1 MVVNKADLLETAEQR
16 EQVRTFVET
25 GARGVLGLTPPVLL
39 ISARGEQRGGDAGF
53 AALRSL
59 LQARLSETERTRLK
73 LLSPLN
79 TASQLLSGEV
89 TRADAA
95 RATLSD
101 DLRVLGDLEAQRATH
116 GETMLGELDGQ
127 LNRVSRLLSEF
138 EVRADRFIDARLR
151 FSNLRGL
158 LNSRELE
165 EDFRREAVADL
176 PEAIDRQFGTMID
189 RFVEANLHFWEDVQA
204 FLIRRQPSQ
213 EVARTRFSYDR
224 AALLDGIAGS
234 AREHLATTTEQELA
248 RNLSRDAEDAMK
260 GVIGGLAGG
269 VGIGAGIGALVG
281 ASALDFTGGI
291 LAGLTLGSLGLFVL
305 PNKRIQAHRQL
316 RSRVAELRE
325 ALERI
330 VRREFEREQ
339 DRADT
344 RLHDAI
350 SPFTRFTRQEQ
361 ARLDAARTRSGSC
374 APNWT
379 PCRARSRRWGNRPGC
394 AARGD
399 SARADDAAACTPGP
413 RLPWG
418 MRQNISSGSPWE
430 AKIGYARA
438 VKVGN
443 VVHVSGTTATV
454 NGEVV
459 GEGDPAE
466 QTRAVLGII
475 RRALETAGARLE
487 DVVRTRIYVTDIRQW
502 EEIGLAHGEV
512 FGEVRPATTM
522 VQVAALIDP
531 LHLVEIE
538 AEAILPDGQ
547 PGWAARA
554 GRGTLERMT
563 EGALDELRRLDDRL
577 RAALRADALLARG
590 GVRQRAA
597 GPRRPVQ
604 RPGVLGVPDARRGG
618 GRRRLATRA
627 PRPLLVLTTEFGG
640 AVAVLPGLRRVELHV
655 APAAR
660 LPEVETWT
668 PQHVRPEAMCAG
680 MRTGS

>member
-1 MVVNKADLLETAEQR
+1 MLVSDRVQGLLSRERGLLGDVQAFLEAQGAPPEVIGHARQALRNLDEAFLLVVVGEFNAGKSSFVNALLGAVVLPEGVTPTTDRIYVLVHGEQPGQMEPTADPFVSRLTYPLPSLEGVALVDTPGTNAIIRQHQALTEGFLPRADLVLFLTSADRPFTESERQFLELAARWGRGVIMVVNKADLLETPEQR
-16 EQVRTFVET
+16 EQVRAFVET

-39 ISARGEQRGGDAGF
+39 ISARAEQRGGDAGF
-53 AALRSL
+53 GALRAL
-59 LQARLSETERTRLK
+59 LQERLSETERTRLK

-95 RATLSD
+95 RATLGD

-127 LNRVSRLLSEF
+127 LNRVARLLSEF

-316 RSRVAELRE
+316 RARVAELRE

-361 ARLDAARTRSGSC
+361 ARLDAARTRSG
-374 APNWT
+374 
-379 PCRARSRRWGNRPGC
+379 
-394 AARGD
+394 
-399 SARADDAAACTPGP
+399 
-413 RLPWG
+413 
-418 MRQNISSGSPWE
+418 
-430 AKIGYARA
+430 
-438 VKVGN
+438 
-443 VVHVSGTTATV
+443 
-454 NGEVV
+454 
-459 GEGDPAE
+459 
-466 QTRAVLGII
+466 
-475 RRALETAGARLE
+475 
-487 DVVRTRIYVTDIRQW
+487 
-502 EEIGLAHGEV
+502 
-512 FGEVRPATTM
+512 
-522 VQVAALIDP
+522 
-531 LHLVEIE
+531 
-538 AEAILPDGQ
+538 
-547 PGWAARA
+547 
-554 GRGTLERMT
+554 
-563 EGALDELRRLDDRL
+563 ELRAEL
-577 RAALRADALLARG
+577 DALQAE
-590 GVRQRAA
+590 VKA
-597 GPRRPVQ
+597 
-604 RPGVLGVPDARRGG
+604 LG
-618 GRRRLATRA
+618 
-627 PRPLLVLTTEFGG
+627 
-640 AVAVLPGLRRVELHV
+640 
-655 APAAR
+655 
-660 LPEVETWT
+660 
-668 PQHVRPEAMCAG
+668 
-680 MRTGS
+680 

>member
-1 MVVNKADLLETAEQR
+1 MLVSDRVQGLLSRERGLLGDVQAFLEAQGAPPEVIGHARQALRNLDEAFLLVVVGEFNAGKSSFVNALLGAAVLPEGVTPTTDRIYVLVHGEQPGQMEPTADPFVSRLTYPLPSLEGVALVDTPGTNAIVRQHQTLTEGFLPRADLVLFLTSADRPFTESERQFLELAARWGRGVIMVVNKADLLETAEQR
-16 EQVRTFVET
+16 EQVRAFVET

-95 RATLSD
+95 RATLGD

-127 LNRVSRLLSEF
+127 LNRVARLLSEF

-316 RSRVAELRE
+316 RARVAELRE

-361 ARLDAARTRSGSC
+361 ARLDAARTRSG
-374 APNWT
+374 
-379 PCRARSRRWGNRPGC
+379 
-394 AARGD
+394 
-399 SARADDAAACTPGP
+399 
-413 RLPWG
+413 
-418 MRQNISSGSPWE
+418 
-430 AKIGYARA
+430 
-438 VKVGN
+438 
-443 VVHVSGTTATV
+443 
-454 NGEVV
+454 
-459 GEGDPAE
+459 
-466 QTRAVLGII
+466 
-475 RRALETAGARLE
+475 
-487 DVVRTRIYVTDIRQW
+487 
-502 EEIGLAHGEV
+502 
-512 FGEVRPATTM
+512 
-522 VQVAALIDP
+522 
-531 LHLVEIE
+531 
-538 AEAILPDGQ
+538 
-547 PGWAARA
+547 
-554 GRGTLERMT
+554 
-563 EGALDELRRLDDRL
+563 ELRAEL
-577 RAALRADALLARG
+577 DALQAE
-590 GVRQRAA
+590 VKA
-597 GPRRPVQ
+597 
-604 RPGVLGVPDARRGG
+604 LG
-618 GRRRLATRA
+618 
-627 PRPLLVLTTEFGG
+627 
-640 AVAVLPGLRRVELHV
+640 
-655 APAAR
+655 
-660 LPEVETWT
+660 
-668 PQHVRPEAMCAG
+668 
-680 MRTGS
+680 

>member
-1 MVVNKADLLETAEQR
+1 MLVSDRVQGLLSRERVLLGDVQAFLEAQGAPPEVVGHARQALRNLDEAFLLVVVGEFNAGKSSFVNALLGAAVLPEGVTPTTDRIYVLVHGEQPGQMEPTSDPLVSRLTYPLPSLEGVALVDTPGTNAIVRQHQALTEGFLPRADLVLFLTSADRPFTESERQFLELAARWGRGVIMVVNKADLLETAEQR
-16 EQVRTFVET
+16 EQVRAFVET

-59 LQARLSETERTRLK
+59 LQERLSETERTRLK

-79 TASQLLSGEV
+79 TVSQLLNGEA
-89 TRADAA
+89 TRAEGA
-95 RATLSD
+95 RTTLTE

-316 RSRVAELRE
+316 RARVAELRE

-361 ARLDAARTRSGSC
+361 ARLDAARTRSG
-374 APNWT
+374 
-379 PCRARSRRWGNRPGC
+379 
-394 AARGD
+394 
-399 SARADDAAACTPGP
+399 
-413 RLPWG
+413 
-418 MRQNISSGSPWE
+418 
-430 AKIGYARA
+430 
-438 VKVGN
+438 
-443 VVHVSGTTATV
+443 
-454 NGEVV
+454 
-459 GEGDPAE
+459 
-466 QTRAVLGII
+466 
-475 RRALETAGARLE
+475 
-487 DVVRTRIYVTDIRQW
+487 
-502 EEIGLAHGEV
+502 
-512 FGEVRPATTM
+512 
-522 VQVAALIDP
+522 
-531 LHLVEIE
+531 
-538 AEAILPDGQ
+538 
-547 PGWAARA
+547 
-554 GRGTLERMT
+554 
-563 EGALDELRRLDDRL
+563 ELRAEL
-577 RAALRADALLARG
+577 DALQAE
-590 GVRQRAA
+590 VKA
-597 GPRRPVQ
+597 
-604 RPGVLGVPDARRGG
+604 LG
-618 GRRRLATRA
+618 
-627 PRPLLVLTTEFGG
+627 
-640 AVAVLPGLRRVELHV
+640 
-655 APAAR
+655 
-660 LPEVETWT
+660 
-668 PQHVRPEAMCAG
+668 
-680 MRTGS
+680 

>member
-1 MVVNKADLLETAEQR
+1 MLVSDRVQGLLSRERGLLGDVQAFLEAQGAPPEVIGHARQALRNLDEAFLLVVVGEFNAGKSSFVNALLGAAVLPEGVTPTTDRIYVLVHGEQPGQMEPTADPFVSRLTYPLPSLEGVALVDTPGTNAIIRQHQALTEGFLPRADLVLFLTSADRPFTESERQFLELAARWGRGVIMVVNKADLLETPEQR
-16 EQVRTFVET
+16 EQVRAFVET

-39 ISARGEQRGGDAGF
+39 ISARAEQRGGDAGF
-53 AALRSL
+53 GALRAL
-59 LQARLSETERTRLK
+59 LQERLSETERTRLK

-79 TASQLLSGEV
+79 TASQLMTGEDA
-89 TRADAA
+89 RAEAA
-95 RATLSD
+95 RTTLGD

-127 LNRVSRLLSEF
+127 LNRVARLLSEF

-316 RSRVAELRE
+316 RARVAELRE

-361 ARLDAARTRSGSC
+361 ARLDAARTRSG
-374 APNWT
+374 
-379 PCRARSRRWGNRPGC
+379 
-394 AARGD
+394 
-399 SARADDAAACTPGP
+399 
-413 RLPWG
+413 
-418 MRQNISSGSPWE
+418 
-430 AKIGYARA
+430 
-438 VKVGN
+438 
-443 VVHVSGTTATV
+443 
-454 NGEVV
+454 
-459 GEGDPAE
+459 
-466 QTRAVLGII
+466 
-475 RRALETAGARLE
+475 
-487 DVVRTRIYVTDIRQW
+487 
-502 EEIGLAHGEV
+502 
-512 FGEVRPATTM
+512 
-522 VQVAALIDP
+522 
-531 LHLVEIE
+531 
-538 AEAILPDGQ
+538 
-547 PGWAARA
+547 
-554 GRGTLERMT
+554 
-563 EGALDELRRLDDRL
+563 ELRAEL
-577 RAALRADALLARG
+577 DALHREVKA
-590 GVRQRAA
+590 
-597 GPRRPVQ
+597 
-604 RPGVLGVPDARRGG
+604 LG
-618 GRRRLATRA
+618 
-627 PRPLLVLTTEFGG
+627 
-640 AVAVLPGLRRVELHV
+640 
-655 APAAR
+655 
-660 LPEVETWT
+660 
-668 PQHVRPEAMCAG
+668 
-680 MRTGS
+680 

>member
-1 MVVNKADLLETAEQR
+1 MLVSDRVQGLLSRERGLLGDVQAFLEAQGAPPEVVGHARQALRNLDEAFLLVVVGEFNAGKSSFVNALLGAAVLPEGVTPTTDRIYVLVHGEQPGQMEPTSDPFVSRLTYPLPSLEGVALVDTPGTNAIVRQHQALTEGFLPRADLVLFLTSADRPFTESERQFLELAARWGRGVIMVVNKADLLETPEQR
-16 EQVRTFVET
+16 EQVRAFVET

-59 LQARLSETERTRLK
+59 LQQRLSETERTRLK

-79 TASQLLSGEV
+79 TVSQLLNGEA
-89 TRADAA
+89 TRAEGA
-95 RATLSD
+95 RTTLTE

-127 LNRVSRLLSEF
+127 LNRVARLLSEF

-158 LNSRELE
+158 LNSRQLE

-316 RSRVAELRE
+316 RARVAELRE

-361 ARLDAARTRSGSC
+361 ARLDAARTRSG
-374 APNWT
+374 
-379 PCRARSRRWGNRPGC
+379 
-394 AARGD
+394 
-399 SARADDAAACTPGP
+399 
-413 RLPWG
+413 
-418 MRQNISSGSPWE
+418 
-430 AKIGYARA
+430 
-438 VKVGN
+438 
-443 VVHVSGTTATV
+443 
-454 NGEVV
+454 
-459 GEGDPAE
+459 
-466 QTRAVLGII
+466 
-475 RRALETAGARLE
+475 
-487 DVVRTRIYVTDIRQW
+487 
-502 EEIGLAHGEV
+502 
-512 FGEVRPATTM
+512 
-522 VQVAALIDP
+522 
-531 LHLVEIE
+531 
-538 AEAILPDGQ
+538 
-547 PGWAARA
+547 
-554 GRGTLERMT
+554 
-563 EGALDELRRLDDRL
+563 ELRAEL
-577 RAALRADALLARG
+577 DALQAE
-590 GVRQRAA
+590 VKA
-597 GPRRPVQ
+597 
-604 RPGVLGVPDARRGG
+604 LG
-618 GRRRLATRA
+618 
-627 PRPLLVLTTEFGG
+627 
-640 AVAVLPGLRRVELHV
+640 
-655 APAAR
+655 
-660 LPEVETWT
+660 
-668 PQHVRPEAMCAG
+668 
-680 MRTGS
+680 

>member
-1 MVVNKADLLETAEQR
+1 MLVSDRVQGLLSRERGLLGDVQGFLEAQGAPPEVVTHARQALRNLDEAFLLVVVGEFNAGKSSFVNALLGAAVLPEGVTPTTDRIYVLVHGEQPGQMEPTADPFVSRLTYPLQSLEGVALVDTPGTNAIIRQHQALTEGFLPRADLVLFLTSADRPFTESERQFLELAARWGRGVIMVVNKADLLETSEQR
-16 EQVRTFVET
+16 EQVRAFVET

-39 ISARGEQRGGDAGF
+39 ISARAEQRGGDAGF
-53 AALRSL
+53 AALRTL
-59 LQARLSETERTRLK
+59 LQERLSETERTRLK

-79 TASQLLSGEV
+79 TVSQLLSGE
-89 TRADAA
+89 AA
-95 RATLSD
+95 RAEAARTTLTE

-127 LNRVSRLLSEF
+127 LNRVARLLSEF

-224 AALLDGIAGS
+224 AALLEGIAGS

-316 RSRVAELRE
+316 RNRVAELRE

-361 ARLDAARTRSGSC
+361 ARLDAAHTRSGEL
-374 APNWT
+374 
-379 PCRARSRRWGNRPGC
+379 RAEL
-394 AARGD
+394 
-399 SARADDAAACTPGP
+399 DA
-413 RLPWG
+413 L
-418 MRQNISSGSPWE
+418 Q
-430 AKIGYARA
+430 
-438 VKVGN
+438 
-443 VVHVSGTTATV
+443 
-454 NGEVV
+454 GEVK
-459 GEGDPAE
+459 A
-466 QTRAVLGII
+466 LG
-475 RRALETAGARLE
+475 
-487 DVVRTRIYVTDIRQW
+487 
-502 EEIGLAHGEV
+502 
-512 FGEVRPATTM
+512 
-522 VQVAALIDP
+522 
-531 LHLVEIE
+531 
-538 AEAILPDGQ
+538 
-547 PGWAARA
+547 
-554 GRGTLERMT
+554 
-563 EGALDELRRLDDRL
+563 
-577 RAALRADALLARG
+577 
-590 GVRQRAA
+590 
-597 GPRRPVQ
+597 
-604 RPGVLGVPDARRGG
+604 
-618 GRRRLATRA
+618 
-627 PRPLLVLTTEFGG
+627 
-640 AVAVLPGLRRVELHV
+640 
-655 APAAR
+655 
-660 LPEVETWT
+660 
-668 PQHVRPEAMCAG
+668 
-680 MRTGS
+680 

>member
-1 MVVNKADLLETAEQR
+1 MLVSDRVQGLLSRERGLLGDVQAFLEAQGAPPEVVGHARQALRNLDEAFLLVVVGEFNAGKSSFVNALLGAAVLPEGVTPTTDRIYVLVHGEQPGQMEPTSDPFVSRLTYPLPSLEGVALVDTPGTNAIVRQHQALTEGFLPRADLVLFLTSADRPFTESERQFLELAARWGRGVIMVVNKADLLETAEQR
-16 EQVRTFVET
+16 EQVRAFVET

-59 LQARLSETERTRLK
+59 LQQRLSETERTRLK

-79 TASQLLSGEV
+79 TVSQLLSGEA
-89 TRADAA
+89 TRAEGV
-95 RATLSD
+95 RTTLTE

-127 LNRVSRLLSEF
+127 LNRVARLLSEF

-316 RSRVAELRE
+316 RARVAELRE

-361 ARLDAARTRSGSC
+361 ARLDAARTRSG
-374 APNWT
+374 
-379 PCRARSRRWGNRPGC
+379 
-394 AARGD
+394 
-399 SARADDAAACTPGP
+399 
-413 RLPWG
+413 
-418 MRQNISSGSPWE
+418 
-430 AKIGYARA
+430 
-438 VKVGN
+438 
-443 VVHVSGTTATV
+443 
-454 NGEVV
+454 
-459 GEGDPAE
+459 
-466 QTRAVLGII
+466 
-475 RRALETAGARLE
+475 
-487 DVVRTRIYVTDIRQW
+487 
-502 EEIGLAHGEV
+502 
-512 FGEVRPATTM
+512 
-522 VQVAALIDP
+522 
-531 LHLVEIE
+531 
-538 AEAILPDGQ
+538 
-547 PGWAARA
+547 
-554 GRGTLERMT
+554 
-563 EGALDELRRLDDRL
+563 ELRAEL
-577 RAALRADALLARG
+577 DALQAE
-590 GVRQRAA
+590 VKA
-597 GPRRPVQ
+597 
-604 RPGVLGVPDARRGG
+604 LG
-618 GRRRLATRA
+618 
-627 PRPLLVLTTEFGG
+627 
-640 AVAVLPGLRRVELHV
+640 
-655 APAAR
+655 
-660 LPEVETWT
+660 
-668 PQHVRPEAMCAG
+668 
-680 MRTGS
+680 